1 MSWTVEH
8 HTGTMESFNKNG
20 FDHVSHYDT
29 EDEAR
34 AAIMRIFNNSL
45 INQEHRSPIVLL
57 RYEGDE

>member
-1 MSWTVEH
+1 
-8 HTGTMESFNKNG
+8 MESFNKNG